1 MFQFILCLKDIKGFV
16 SDIWHRVR
24 RGRCLISIALTKLN
38 LNIHALS
45 AKFVHTAMAALKK
58 LDHLPQNLTVLQ
70 TPLRESYAANVKTG
84 KVIFQT
90 KESLQETTSF
100 IIASS
105 TVRKETESK
114 RRTLRLA
121 RVHGNSAPGLPRELQ
136 RAAQ

>member
-1 MFQFILCLKDIKGFV
+1 MV
-16 SDIWHRVR
+16 
-24 RGRCLISIALTKLN
+24 
-38 LNIHALS
+38 
-45 AKFVHTAMAALKK
+45 ALKK

-70 TPLRESYAANVKTG
+70 IPLRDSYAANVKKE

-90 KESLQETTSF
+90 KGSLQETSF

-121 RVHGNSAPGLPRELQ
+121 RVHGDSAPGLPRELQ